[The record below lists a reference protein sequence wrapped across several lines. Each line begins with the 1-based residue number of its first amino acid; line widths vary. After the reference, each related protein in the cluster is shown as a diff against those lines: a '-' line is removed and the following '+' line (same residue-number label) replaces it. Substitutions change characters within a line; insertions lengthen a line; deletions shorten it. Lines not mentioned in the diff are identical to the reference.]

1 MLRLKA
7 TAETHE
13 MKRDCIIR
21 LPQSALALAHAC
33 TMRTVCPRWREQ
45 KSTVLVERPLSMAT
59 QIVHIKMKLKAKLNK
74 VK

>member
-21 LPQSALALAHAC
+21 LPQSALAHAC
-33 TMRTVCPRWREQ
+33 IMRTVCPRWREQ
-45 KSTVLVERPLSMAT
+45 KSTVLVARPLSMAT

>member
-21 LPQSALALAHAC
+21 LPQSALAHAC
-33 TMRTVCPRWREQ
+33 TMRTVCPR
-45 KSTVLVERPLSMAT
+45 
-59 QIVHIKMKLKAKLNK
+59 
-74 VK
+74 

>member
-21 LPQSALALAHAC
+21 LPQSALAHAC
-33 TMRTVCPRWREQ
+33 TMRTVCPRWTEQ

>member
-21 LPQSALALAHAC
+21 LPQSALAHAC
-33 TMRTVCPRWREQ
+33 TMRTVLP
-45 KSTVLVERPLSMAT
+45 PLKRAEINSFSCET
-59 QIVHIKMKLKAKLNK
+59 IKYGNANSSH
-74 VK
+74 

>member
-7 TAETHE
+7 TAETHK

-21 LPQSALALAHAC
+21 LPQSALAHAC
-33 TMRTVCPRWREQ
+33 TMRTVCPRRREQ
-45 KSTVLVERPLSMAT
+45 KSTVLVEKPSSMAT
-59 QIVHIKMKLKAKLNK
+59 QIVYIKMKLKAKLNK